1 MDYIFRWFD
10 LKFHPNGTNGH
21 LGKHEAHAITSHAQP
36 TLNGTQTSNHALMA
50 GSGSD
55 DLNDHLA
62 HLQQD
67 APPCSECGTI
77 MTRAGACYKCSN
89 CGTTSGCG

>member
-1 MDYIFRWFD
+1 MAAPQGA
-10 LKFHPNGTNGH
+10 L
-21 LGKHEAHAITSHAQP
+21 P
-36 TLNGTQTSNHALMA
+36 TQ
-50 GSGSD
+50 SGGGGGD

-77 MTRAGACYKCSN
+77 MIRAGACYKCPN